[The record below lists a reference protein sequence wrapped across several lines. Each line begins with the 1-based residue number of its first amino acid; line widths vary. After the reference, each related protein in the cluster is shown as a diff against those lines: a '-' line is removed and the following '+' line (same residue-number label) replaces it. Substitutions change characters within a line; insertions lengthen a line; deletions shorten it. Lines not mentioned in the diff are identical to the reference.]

1 MHVLHWFLT
10 LLVCNGHQHACRP
23 QVTLTNGYLRLL
35 GLEDL
40 QVVQVAWA
48 LAGRPQRGHCWPGWH
63 PHHTELSC

>member
-1 MHVLHWFLT
+1 M
-10 LLVCNGHQHACRP
+10 
-23 QVTLTNGYLRLL
+23 

-48 LAGRPQRGHCWPGWH
+48 LAGRPQTGHCWPGWH